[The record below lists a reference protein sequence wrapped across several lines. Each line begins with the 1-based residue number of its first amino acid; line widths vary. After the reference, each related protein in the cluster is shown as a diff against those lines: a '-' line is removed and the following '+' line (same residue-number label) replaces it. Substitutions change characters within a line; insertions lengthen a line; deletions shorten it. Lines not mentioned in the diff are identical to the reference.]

1 MTSLFTDVGTI
12 LAGKYR
18 VERVLGQG
26 GMGIVVKATHLQLEQ
41 PVALKFLQ
49 PRGMENPA
57 IVARFA
63 REAKALAKLKSDH
76 VAHVTDVGNLES
88 GAPYIVM
95 EYLDGED
102 LSSLLERRG
111 PLPIDEAVGYVLQAC
126 EGMAEAHEAR
136 IVHRDLKPANLF
148 LAASGDGSAPV
159 VKVLDFG
166 IAKAL
171 DDDTAGALTKTSSV
185 FGSAYYMA
193 PEQMRNAKACDE
205 RTDVWALGVILYELL
220 TGRVPFEGESVHQ
233 VVAAVLE
240 KNRLAVHA
248 LRPDV
253 PRELEAVIDRALVN
267 DPAARASSVV
277 ELARGLLPFAPQL
290 AASLVRIRRSPLS
303 EAPPALRAALSA
315 PGSHAYPPSDAQSAL
330 ANART
335 EVATITAPSPSGS
348 VSGSG
353 VGIAASSPRPADGPA
368 GTAPPVVDG
377 PRPAKRSGAVFG
389 LVGGALLIG
398 LSIVGYRMAV
408 KPSTPA
414 DLPSSTPIR
423 ASGDAVPSSSPSS
436 SAPPVDS
443 AEANAA
449 PDASVVPSV
458 PSASGTPL
466 ASAHPDHTGKPVKT
480 TPSVAQPSTPST
492 PPSTAQAATTPPAT
506 AAATAKPAATPANG
520 IQPIS
525 TMGIK

>member
-76 VAHVTDVGNLES
+76 VAHVSDVGHLES

-102 LSSLLERRG
+102 LASLLERRG
-111 PLPIDEAVGYVLQAC
+111 PLPVDEAVGYVLQAC

-148 LAASGDGSAPV
+148 LATSGDGSAPV

-205 RTDVWALGVILYELL
+205 RTDVWALSVILYELL

-267 DPAARASSVV
+267 DPAARTASVI
-277 ELARGLLPFAPQL
+277 ELARGILPFAPQL
-290 AASLVRIRRSPLS
+290 AASLVRIRRSPGVEAHGAGVS
-303 EAPPALRAALSA
+303 YAPPGPAGQDRV
-315 PGSHAYPPSDAQSAL
+315 AL

-335 EVATITAPSPSGS
+335 EVATGTSPSTDAA
-348 VSGSG
+348 
-353 VGIAASSPRPADGPA
+353 IAASMRRLADGPA

-389 LVGGALLIG
+389 LVGGVVLVG
-398 LSIVGYRMAV
+398 LSIVGYRMSL

-423 ASGDAVPSSSPSS
+423 ASVDAVPSPSPSS
-436 SAPPVDS
+436 PVHPVDS
-443 AEANAA
+443 TQANAA
-449 PDASVVPSV
+449 LDASVAPSV

-466 ASAHPDHTGKPVKT
+466 ASAHPDHAGKPVK
-480 TPSVAQPSTPST
+480 PSPSA
-492 PPSTAQAATTPPAT
+492 PSTAQAAIAPTAT
-506 AAATAKPAATPANG
+506 TAKPAATPATG

>member
-76 VAHVTDVGNLES
+76 VAHVTDVGHLES

-111 PLPIDEAVGYVLQAC
+111 PLPVDEAVGYVLQAC

-148 LAASGDGSAPV
+148 LATSGDGSAPV

-253 PRELEAVIDRALVN
+253 PPELEAVIDRALVN
-267 DPAARASSVV
+267 DPGARTASVV
-277 ELARGLLPFAPQL
+277 ELARGILPFAPQL
-290 AASLVRIRRSPLS
+290 AASLVRIRRSPGV
-303 EAPPALRAALSA
+303 EAQGAGVSYAPSGSA
-315 PGSHAYPPSDAQSAL
+315 GQDRIAL

-335 EVATITAPSPSGS
+335 EVATGTSPSTDAA
-348 VSGSG
+348 
-353 VGIAASSPRPADGPA
+353 IAATMRRPVDGPA

-389 LVGGALLIG
+389 LVGGVVLVG
-398 LSIVGYRMAV
+398 LSIVGYRMSLES
-408 KPSTPA
+408 STPA

-423 ASGDAVPSSSPSS
+423 ASVEAVPSMSPSS
-436 SAPPVDS
+436 SLHPVDT
-443 AEANAA
+443 AQANAVL
-449 PDASVVPSV
+449 DASVVPSV
-458 PSASGTPL
+458 PSASGTPV
-466 ASAHPDHTGKPVKT
+466 ASAHPERPDHNGKPFKT
-480 TPSVAQPSTPST
+480 TPSAVPPATPA
-492 PPSTAQAATTPPAT
+492 TAQAAIAAT
-506 AAATAKPAATPANG
+506 APSATAAKPAATPATG

>member
-1 MTSLFTDVGTI
+1 MTSLFTDEGTI

-18 VERVLGQG
+18 VDRVLGQG

-76 VAHVTDVGNLES
+76 VAHVSDVGNLES

-102 LSSLLERRG
+102 LASLLDRRG
-111 PLPIDEAVGYVLQAC
+111 PLSIDEAVGYVLQAC

-148 LAASGDGSAPV
+148 LATSGDGSAPV

-267 DPAARASSVV
+267 DPAARTASVL
-277 ELARGLLPFAPQL
+277 ELARGLLPFAPQTG
-290 AASLVRIRRSPLS
+290 ASLVRIRRSP
-303 EAPPALRAALSA
+303 
-315 PGSHAYPPSDAQSAL
+315 GIDAQGAGTGHAPTGSGAVDPRVAL

-335 EVATITAPSPSGS
+335 EVATGPIPSSDVAS
-348 VSGSG
+348 
-353 VGIAASSPRPADGPA
+353 AASMRRADGPA

-389 LVGGALLIG
+389 VVGGALLIG
-398 LSIVGYRMAV
+398 LSIVGYRMAA

-414 DLPSSTPIR
+414 EAPSSTPIR
-423 ASGDAVPSSSPSS
+423 ASSDAVPSASPSS
-436 SAPPVDS
+436 PEKPVDS
-443 AEANAA
+443 AQANAA
-449 PDASVVPSV
+449 LDASVAPSL
-458 PSASGTPL
+458 PSASGAP
-466 ASAHPDHTGKPVKT
+466 AHVDHTGRPVKT
-480 TPSVAQPSTPST
+480 GPSVAAPANP
-492 PPSTAQAATTPPAT
+492 PPSTAQASAAQATPPPAVTATAT